1 MAMCRNYP
9 STVYVLEKEVIIF
22 FFLQCHKQYLPK
34 AYITEINRNVE
45 GGAQYFISAM

>member
-9 STVYVLEKEVIIF
+9 STVYVLEKEVI
-22 FFLQCHKQYLPK
+22 FLQCHKQYLPK